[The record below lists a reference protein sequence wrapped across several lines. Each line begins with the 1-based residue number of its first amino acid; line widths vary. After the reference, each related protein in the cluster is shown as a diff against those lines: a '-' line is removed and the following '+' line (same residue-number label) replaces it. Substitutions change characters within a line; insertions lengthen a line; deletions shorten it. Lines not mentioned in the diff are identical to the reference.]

1 MATLKTYNS
10 TKGVSK
16 TKDGKFEAYFIVKSA
31 KGKSKARFKA
41 YVGRYNTEIE
51 AHKARIEF
59 VKNLL

>member
-1 MATLKTYNS
+1 MAVLKTYSS

-16 TKDGKFEAYFIVKSA
+16 TKDGKFEAYFMVKNA
-31 KGKSKARFKA
+31 KGRSKAKFKA
-41 YVGRYNTEIE
+41 YIGRFNNEVE